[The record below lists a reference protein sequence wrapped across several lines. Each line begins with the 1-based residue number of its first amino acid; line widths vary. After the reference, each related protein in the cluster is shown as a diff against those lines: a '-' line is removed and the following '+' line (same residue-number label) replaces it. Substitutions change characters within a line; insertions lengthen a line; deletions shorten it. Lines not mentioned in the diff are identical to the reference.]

1 MSAPHVLFIGGT
13 GVISSAC
20 VRRAVAT
27 GWQVSV
33 LNRGRSTT
41 RPLPEGVESLVADAH
56 DPAAVREAL
65 AGRSFDAV
73 ADFMTFTPEQ
83 ARSAAETFAGRTEQ
97 YAFISSAS
105 AYAKPSSRLP
115 VTESTPLR
123 NPFLQYSRDKIACEE
138 VFTAAH
144 RERAFPVTI
153 VRPSHTYDET
163 SVPLLGG
170 WTEVD
175 RMRRGLPVVVHGDG
189 TSLWTLT
196 HHQDFALGFVGLLG
210 LPAAVGESVHIT
222 SDEVLTWDQI
232 YRQVARA
239 AGAPE
244 PRLVHVP
251 SEAIHAVAPEVGDA
265 LLGDRM
271 HHGVFDNRKIKAL
284 VPGFAAATPFWRGAR
299 EVVAWHDADPAR
311 QVIDEHFSAV
321 TEQLLGRFGP
331 AA

>member
-41 RPLPEGVESLVADAH
+41 RPLPEAVEALHADAH
-56 DPAAVREAL
+56 DPAAVRQAL
-65 AGRSFDAV
+65 EGRRFDAV
-73 ADFMTFTPEQ
+73 ADFMTFTPDQ
-83 ARSAAETFAGRTEQ
+83 AAAAVDTFAGRTGQ
-97 YAFISSAS
+97 YVFVSSAS
-105 AYAKPSSRLP
+105 AYAKPPASLP
-115 VTESTPLR
+115 VTESTPLH

-138 VFTAAH
+138 RLVAAH
-144 RERAFPVTI
+144 RERGFPITI
-153 VRPSHTYDET
+153 VRPSHTYDAT

-170 WTEVD
+170 WTEVE

-196 HHQDFALGFVGLLG
+196 HHDDFARGFVGLLG
-210 LPAAVGESVHIT
+210 LPATLGDAVQIT
-222 SDEVLTWDQI
+222 SDEVLTWDAI
-232 YRQVARA
+232 YRQMARA

-244 PRLVHVP
+244 PELVHVP
-251 SEAIHAVAPEVGDA
+251 SEAIHAVAPDIGDA

-271 HHGVFDNRKIKAL
+271 HHGVFDNSKVKAL
-284 VPGFAAATPFWRGAR
+284 VPGFAATVPFWRGAR

-311 QVIDEHFSAV
+311 QRVDERYTAV
-321 TEQLLGRFGP
+321 TEQLLARY
-331 AA
+331 ALRD